1 MGIGLGFLLAEIV
14 SKHEMEWITTAK
26 GSNPSKHTKGISV
39 PPLDSKCLQECVI
52 IVTNQLQHVSLQS
65 LGTDESERCFK
76 AGFRSEW
83 KERFGNYRTDV
94 FGYLELALNI
104 INKSRKWKLPQK
116 DEEMI
121 RRQHEK
127 MFEIGIVKE
136 VAERF
141 VSSARLLNG
150 LNPPPAR
157 TNADVNQSV
166 SAMVLAYD
174 TCETS

>member
-39 PPLDSKCLQECVI
+39 PPLDSKCLEECVI
-52 IVTNQLQHVSLQS
+52 IVTKQLEKVSLQS
-65 LGTDESERCFK
+65 LATDQSESFK
-76 AGFRSEW
+76 KSFELKW

-94 FGYLELALNI
+94 FGLLSLALTTI
-104 INKSRKWKLPQK
+104 KKSSKWKPRFK
-116 DEEMI
+116 ADEGMI
-121 RRQHEK
+121 FSREK
-127 MFEIGIVKE
+127 MFGIGIVKE

-157 TNADVNQSV
+157 TNAADVNQSV